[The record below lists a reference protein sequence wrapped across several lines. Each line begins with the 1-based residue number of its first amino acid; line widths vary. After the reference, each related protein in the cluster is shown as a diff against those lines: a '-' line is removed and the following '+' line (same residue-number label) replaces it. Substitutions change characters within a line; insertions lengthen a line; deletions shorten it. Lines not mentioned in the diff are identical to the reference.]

1 MITHITGIIR
11 IDIHIQNI
19 RNHIFF
25 FIFSLVCDIKSL
37 ISLHIQLFNFTY
49 TILFVLLLYLNQQAF
64 WIHWLVLELNINSL
78 LVWFAFI
85 SFAPYIFFIFS
96 IFCIFIIQNRFLIHN
111 FFLIFSFYLKKEYKR
126 SNGRNEIESNIR
138 ITFSSVYFFNSSTN
152 IESSALNLSTSILS
166 VSHNRSMNKYFLL
179 NISDSKHC
187 ILFSSRFCLVIGSLF
202 VSISNWFNKS
212 TSFL

>member
-1 MITHITGIIR
+1 MSALFV
-11 IDIHIQNI
+11 
-19 RNHIFF
+19 FF
-25 FIFSLVCDIKSL
+25 ISSWTSSCAICFILGRFLIESSDKRFSSSIFSL
-37 ISLHIQLFNFTY
+37 
-49 TILFVLLLYLNQQAF
+49 
-64 WIHWLVLELNINSL
+64 
-78 LVWFAFI
+78 
-85 SFAPYIFFIFS
+85 
-96 IFCIFIIQNRFLIHN
+96 FIIRFKANLNSKQCTTWWRILNRIWFINISNITNIITLFL
-111 FFLIFSFYLKKEYKR
+111 SFYFKKECKR

-187 ILFSSRFCLVIGSLF
+187 ILFSVRSCLVIGSLF